1 MPLQIRRG
9 TDAERQ
15 AMTVPLASG
24 EPLWITD
31 DQRLYIG
38 NGTTLPGSLTSV
50 TGYTDEDAQ
59 EAVAELLLGANPI
72 TAADNSRHI
81 GIVFVYDDDAD
92 RIDATVDFSG
102 IPVLEAD
109 AFKGSLFAD
118 DSTLLVDAVAGSI
131 NLVGTVKGDIIPNAS
146 EVYDIGSAGA
156 RFRDLYLSGSSIKLG
171 DATITAAGTV
181 VNLPVGSTVGGVE
194 IGLATE
200 SIVRDLEGSVIGE
213 DSTILVDATSNSFS
227 TGRIDISENIIS
239 SRFDILVLSGQNI
252 PEESQTQVV
261 IPTLTAPTGTETDED
276 STTKFSLIRAT
287 SKWNMFSITAHKNS
301 TSAPEEVGPGEVL
314 GVISLGGFQPGA
326 GDNGKS
332 FSSRMGVHVDPAGT
346 TTSTYLPSKL
356 FWVNQPS
363 TEVLAE
369 DENNQPLMTFDSFGR
384 LAVNQE
390 NAQATLDVNGFAKL
404 AILTAPPATL
414 ANGMIAIADGTSWDP
429 LGAAGKQQ
437 MVVYLGGAWRA
448 IAQEP

>member
-24 EPLWITD
+24 EPLWTTD

-50 TGYTDEDAQ
+50 TGYTDEDTQ

-118 DSTLLVDAVAGSI
+118 DSSLLVDAVAGSI
-131 NLVGTVKGDIIPNAS
+131 NLDGTVKGNIIPNAN

-156 RFRDLYLSGSSIKLG
+156 RFRDLYLSGSSLYIG
-171 DATITAAGTV
+171 NAQITAAGTV
-181 VNLPVGSTVGGVE
+181 VNLPIGSTVGGVE

-200 SIVRDLEGSVIGE
+200 SIVRDLEGSVIGN

-227 TGRIDISENIIS
+227 TGRVDISENIIS
-239 SRFDILVLSGQNI
+239 SRFDILILSGQNV

-363 TEVLAE
+363 TEALAE

-390 NAQATLDVNGFAKL
+390 TAQATLDVNGFAKL

-414 ANGMIAIADGTSWDP
+414 ADGMIAIADGTLWDP
-429 LGAAGKQQ
+429 LSNGKQS
-437 MVVYLGGAWRA
+437 MVVRLGGAWVA
-448 IAQEP
+448 IAAAA

>member
-9 TDAERQ
+9 LQAERN
-15 AMTVPLASG
+15 AMTVPLAAG
-24 EPLWITD
+24 ELLYVID
-31 DQRLYIG
+31 DQRLYVG
-38 NGTTLPGSLTSV
+38 NGTTLGGIQV
-50 TGYTDEDAQ
+50 TGYTNEDAQ
-59 EAVAELLLGANPI
+59 EAAAQALLGANPI
-72 TAADNSRHI
+72 TAADNSRHT
-81 GIVFVYDDDAD
+81 GITFVYDDDAD

-118 DSTLLVDAVAGSI
+118 DSSLLVDAVAGSI
-131 NLVGTVKGDIIPNAS
+131 NLDGTVKGNIIPNAN

-156 RFRDLYLSGSSIKLG
+156 RFRDLYLSGSSLYIG
-171 DATITAAGTV
+171 NAQITAAGTV
-181 VNLPVGSTVGGVE
+181 VNLPIGSTVGGVE

-200 SIVRDLEGSVIGE
+200 SIVRDLEGSVIGN

-227 TGRIDISENIIS
+227 TGRVDISENIIS
-239 SRFDILVLSGQNI
+239 SRFDILILSGQNV

-363 TEVLAE
+363 TEALAE

-390 NAQATLDVNGFAKL
+390 TAQATLDVNGFAKL

-414 ANGMIAIADGTSWDP
+414 ADGMIAIADGTLWDP
-429 LGAAGKQQ
+429 LSNGKQS
-437 MVVYLGGAWRA
+437 MVVRLGGAWVA
-448 IAQEP
+448 IAAAA